1 MLSFLRRAI
10 RSRCSH
16 FYPQGWNIDNFD
28 LPFLLKRADTVGIAD
43 TFCRLGRVRSEVC
56 RIRLASFENK
66 QRGRRDYSEITNLAG
81 RVQLDMLE
89 VTRSSFKLRTYT
101 LNAVAEEFLG
111 DRKEDVHHS
120 IIADLWR
127 ESDGGRARL
136 CSYCLKDA
144 KLPQRLMDKFCI
156 VPQYAEMARVCGVP
170 FAFLRT
176 RGQQVKVLAQ
186 LLPRA
191 RERGFLLPYIP
202 VEPSD
207 EKYEGAVVIDPLRG
221 FYEKPIATLDF
232 TSLYPSIM
240 MAHNLCYTTFLPGG
254 PEEAERLG
262 LGPDDYTVSPN
273 GHCFVKAHVRKGIL
287 PTILESLLGAR
298 KLAKRDMASAKEMAE
313 LAADQ
318 LERAS
323 WEFRAMVQD
332 GRQLALKVSANSVYG
347 FTGATVGMLPCLEIS
362 SSVTAFGREMIW
374 LTKEVVE
381 REFPGSRVIY
391 GDTDSVMVEFAG
403 ADTVQKAMDLGR
415 AAVELVNEYFLPP
428 ISLAFEKVFY
438 PYLLIS
444 KKRYMGGF
452 WTRSDKMDK
461 VDAKGV
467 ESVRR
472 DNCRMLSE
480 AVKIVSDILMT
491 PGTADASGTAVSYVK
506 GLVADLLQGRVDTS
520 KLVISKAYTKEA
532 EEYASKQAHVEL
544 VRRIKRRTPDM
555 APQIGD
561 RIPYVIVGGT
571 KGARAFE
578 KVEDPVYAMEHD
590 IPLDV
595 DYYIN
600 NQLKKP
606 MRRIFGPVLGT
617 ADMTEEQAEELA
629 ERVLFTGEHVRRKVL
644 ATPTDVGIGR
654 YCVQRPRCRVCGV
667 PDCRSCETKEKMRG
681 DLADLERRRDDLW
694 ATCRECQGN
703 DELPVLCTNRD
714 CEIYYE
720 RTLVKS
726 KCGRERQR
734 LLDW

>member
-1 MLSFLRRAI
+1 MLSFRRFILLRRP
-10 RSRCSH
+10 H

-28 LPFLLKRADTVGIAD
+28 LPFLLKKAETDGIAD
-43 TFCRLGRVRSEVC
+43 TFCRLGRVRAEVC
-56 RIRLASFENK
+56 RIRDASFENK

-89 VTRSSFKLRTYT
+89 VTRSSFNLRTYT
-101 LNAVAEEFLG
+101 LNAVAEKFLG

-127 ESDGGRARL
+127 ESDEGRARL

-144 KLPQRLMDKFCI
+144 DLPQRLMDKFCI

-176 RGQQVKVLAQ
+176 RGQQIKVMAQ

-202 VEPSD
+202 VDPSD
-207 EKYEGAVVIDPLRG
+207 EKYEGAIVIDPERG
-221 FYEKPIATLDF
+221 FYEDPISTLDF

-240 MAHNLCYTTFLPGG
+240 IANNLCYTTFLPGG
-254 PEEAERLG
+254 PEQAEKLG
-262 LGPDDYTVSPN
+262 LSPDDYIVSPN

-287 PTILESLLGAR
+287 PTILESLLCAR
-298 KLAKRDMASAKEMAE
+298 RRAKKDMAGAKEMAGM
-313 LAADQ
+313 AADQ

-347 FTGATVGMLPCLEIS
+347 FTGATVGKLPCLEIS
-362 SSVTAFGREMIW
+362 SSVTAFGREMIR
-374 LTKEVVE
+374 LTEDVVE
-381 REFPGSRVIY
+381 KEFPGSRVIY
-391 GDTDSVMVEFAG
+391 GDTDSVMVKFAG
-403 ADTVQKAMDLGR
+403 VDTVQNAMDLGR
-415 AAVELVNEYFLPP
+415 AAVDRVNEHFLPP

-438 PYLLIS
+438 PFLLIS

-452 WTRSDKMDK
+452 WTRPDVMDK
-461 VDAKGV
+461 VEAKGV

-480 AVKIVSDILMT
+480 AVEVVSDILMT
-491 PGTADASGTAVSYVK
+491 PGSDDAPDRAVSYVK
-506 GLVADLLQGRVDTS
+506 GLVADLLQDRVDTS
-520 KLVISKAYTKEA
+520 KLVISKAYTKDA
-532 EEYASKQAHVEL
+532 EEYAAKQAHVEL
-544 VRRIKRRTPDM
+544 IRKIKRRTPDM

-571 KGARAFE
+571 KGARAFD
-578 KVEDPVYAMEHD
+578 KVEDPVYAMEHN
-590 IPLDV
+590 IPLDM

-606 MRRIFGPVLGT
+606 MKRIFGPVLGT
-617 ADMTEEQAEELA
+617 ADMTVDQAEELA

-644 ATPTDVGIGR
+644 ATPTDMGIGKF
-654 YCVQRPRCRVCGV
+654 CVRRPRCRVCGV
-667 PDCRSCETKEKMRG
+667 PGCRSCETEEKMRE
-681 DLADLERRRDDLW
+681 DLADLERTRDDLW
-694 ATCRECQGN
+694 TTCRECQGN

-714 CEIYYE
+714 CDIFYE
-720 RTLVKS
+720 RTLVKN
-726 KCGRERQR
+726 KCERERRR